1 MTPPSVVRL
10 RLGPGNPP
18 TIIAERGDGVPDVFW
33 GQLRVEWGYAGDP
46 GRAVQVPL
54 PRFSGNL
61 GWLKP
66 ACTTYRVTLEWDPRV
81 RELVRQVA
89 DERRQLDS
97 IIAGEPCL
105 SEDEVRARL
114 AGSRFRRELKSFQL
128 RDVGRLLALP
138 HGANFSVPGAGKTT
152 VAYAVYEAERRASR
166 VGRMLVVAPLSAF
179 DAWKTEAAACFAPDQ
194 RPRMEV
200 YNDYA
205 PSDAEVLLVNY
216 HRLALNYDELTA
228 WTSKVPTLVLLDEAH
243 RMKAGRSGTHGSAC
257 LDLAFSADRRDVLTG
272 TPAPQT
278 PGDLVALLDFLWPGQ
293 AQRILPQ
300 AALTTRS
307 APEVTHQ
314 VAAAIRPLFVRTR
327 KEELGLTPPNLLVQ
341 PVPLEG
347 LHRDIY
353 MALRDRYAGELTLSM
368 NDRAEFSRMGTIVM
382 YLLEAA
388 SNPHLLAAGSSE
400 ADPPIFRHPPLPV
413 EPGSRLWDL
422 IQRYN
427 QYETPAKFQ
436 QLARLVSRNAQAGRK
451 TLIWSNFVRNL
462 QALRR
467 MFGRYEPALIYGSV
481 PSEASSPTALLT
493 RESELQRFR
502 EDLDCMILLAN
513 PAAMSEGVSLHQ
525 VCRDA
530 IYVDRTFNAG
540 QYLQSIDRIHRL
552 GLPPGAET
560 NLTFLVS
567 TGTID
572 DVVDARIRVK
582 ATALGNMLDDP
593 DLVTMALPQED
604 EEGYGY
610 AVDDRE
616 DLQALFAHLRRDG

>member
-1 MTPPSVVRL
+1 M
-10 RLGPGNPP
+10 
-18 TIIAERGDGVPDVFW
+18 
-33 GQLRVEWGYAGDP
+33 
-46 GRAVQVPL
+46 
-54 PRFSGNL
+54 
-61 GWLKP
+61 
-66 ACTTYRVTLEWDPRV
+66 
-81 RELVRQVA
+81 
-89 DERRQLDS
+89 
-97 IIAGEPCL
+97 
-105 SEDEVRARL
+105 
-114 AGSRFRRELKSFQL
+114 
-128 RDVGRLLALP
+128 
-138 HGANFSVPGAGKTT
+138 
-152 VAYAVYEAERRASR
+152 
-166 VGRMLVVAPLSAF
+166 
-179 DAWKTEAAACFAPDQ
+179 
-194 RPRMEV
+194 
-200 YNDYA
+200 
-205 PSDAEVLLVNY
+205 
-216 HRLALNYDELTA
+216 
-228 WTSKVPTLVLLDEAH
+228 
-243 RMKAGRSGTHGSAC
+243 
-257 LDLAFSADRRDVLTG
+257 LTG
-272 TPAPQT
+272 TPAPQA

-300 AALTTRS
+300 AALTTRP

-368 NDRAEFSRMGTIVM
+368 NDRAEFSRMGTIIM

-388 SNPHLLAAGSSE
+388 SYPHLLAAGSSE

-427 QYETPAKFQ
+427 QYETPVKFQ

-467 MFGRYEPALIYGSV
+467 MFGRYEPALIDGSV

-552 GLPPGAET
+552 GLPPGTET

-567 TGTID
+567 AGTID
-572 DVVDARIRVK
+572 DVVDARIRSRQ
-582 ATALGNMLDDP
+582 LP
-593 DLVTMALPQED
+593 WVTCSTTPTWSLMALPQED

-610 AVDDRE
+610 AVYDRE